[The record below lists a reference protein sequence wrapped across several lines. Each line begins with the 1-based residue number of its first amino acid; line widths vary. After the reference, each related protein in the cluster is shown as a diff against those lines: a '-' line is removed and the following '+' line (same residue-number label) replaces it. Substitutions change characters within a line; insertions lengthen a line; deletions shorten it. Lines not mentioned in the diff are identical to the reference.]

1 MTIICLLYYSIT
13 HITMSLEN
21 QGINFAPSF
30 DSTKHIKQSICFHA
44 EGGLQTIPSFAGGAP
59 VYLMHE

>member
-1 MTIICLLYYSIT
+1 
-13 HITMSLEN
+13 MSLEY